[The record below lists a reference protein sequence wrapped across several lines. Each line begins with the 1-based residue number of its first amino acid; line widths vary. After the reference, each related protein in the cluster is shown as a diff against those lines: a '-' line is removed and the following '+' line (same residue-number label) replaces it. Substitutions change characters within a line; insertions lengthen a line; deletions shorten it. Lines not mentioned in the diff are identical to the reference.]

1 MSGKIWARYATTFP
15 EHLDPCLTFFRKG
28 PLCLNKCILLYMQSL
43 DWWYWRPIWMRHFLM
58 SGCMAGARHTLLSVV
73 SVSDHICA
81 LLLFCPC
88 LFLSSVLSNL
98 PFMFGVFFM
107 GGRFKWCIYTILL
120 MILWWWFQ
128 LKTSIHVVLML
139 LVMDLRVKL
148 CLTWVVFHSN

>member
-1 MSGKIWARYATTFP
+1 MWGKIWARYATTFL
-15 EHLDPCLTFFRKG
+15 EHVDPGLTFFRKG
-28 PLCLNKCILLYMQSL
+28 PLWLMILKAGLNEAFLNAWLYG
-43 DWWYWRPIWMRHFLM
+43 WWYK
-58 SGCMAGARHTLLSVV
+58 TLLSVV
-73 SVSDHICA
+73 SVSVHICA

-139 LVMDLRVKL
+139 LVMDLRVKF
-148 CLTWVVFHSN
+148 CLFDVSGISFKLKGSWLHIWHT